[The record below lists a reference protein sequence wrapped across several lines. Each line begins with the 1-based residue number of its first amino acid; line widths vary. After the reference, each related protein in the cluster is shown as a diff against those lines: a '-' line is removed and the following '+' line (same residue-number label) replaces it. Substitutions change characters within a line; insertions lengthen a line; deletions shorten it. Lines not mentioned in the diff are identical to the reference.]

1 MPLPRLAGVF
11 QFAFGFNFEQP
22 VVVELEEELGSSENR
37 SSWRIDVF
45 WFLELEEELGLF
57 CEIMN
62 GRRRSGTRTW
72 NGRQGWNSKSRRSG
86 KTRQALRYKN
96 RRSWRIDVSL
106 FLELKEKL
114 ALFFRNHF
122 YVSFALPKSEGV
134 LLVPT
139 FQLRG

>member
-57 CEIMN
+57 CEIIN

-72 NGRQGWNSKSRRSG
+72 NGRQGWSSKKPQVWR
-86 KTRQALRYKN
+86 KTRQGRPAMTLPG
-96 RRSWRIDVSL
+96 
-106 FLELKEKL
+106 L
-114 ALFFRNHF
+114 AGIFQ
-122 YVSFALPKSEGV
+122 FASGFNFEQPV
-134 LLVPT
+134 V
-139 FQLRG
+139 